1 MQEVHVPIMQITGL
15 TGARG
20 PQIGKLQQQL
30 LSWQLAHPDASSV
43 DLVGAKAAQH
53 AWGMLLRSSS
63 AVCQGAQML
72 T

>member
-30 LSWQLAHPDASSV
+30 LSWQLAHPDASRTLAEQLMKQWASA
-43 DLVGAKAAQH
+43 AK
-53 AWGMLLRSSS
+53 
-63 AVCQGAQML
+63 V
-72 T
+72 